1 METHKCQSNTIN
13 TSAFQED
20 YQKKEYSCFAF
31 PAHPMFTLLVYSR
44 TQVQPQL
51 ILDPDYLPDYLSVS
65 HDMIK
70 ARRGIRNI
78 WIYTSLKH
86 TCVGIR

>member
-1 METHKCQSNTIN
+1 
-13 TSAFQED
+13 
-20 YQKKEYSCFAF
+20 
-31 PAHPMFTLLVYSR
+31 MFTLLLYSG

-51 ILDPDYLPDYLSVS
+51 ILDPDSLPDYLSVS

-70 ARRGIRNI
+70 AGRGIQNI

-86 TCVGIR
+86 TCVGTG